1 MYSHAQSQLFRMQHS
16 DWNLRFESIRD
27 AQTFIHTFLDSA
39 ATLDGFVADWH
50 GHRLPREA
58 WTHGA
63 HVGVCAYYAFDHDE
77 EATLAIMRPGIR
89 TFNESVGGQNT
100 ATSGY
105 HESVTR
111 VWVMAIAAHLRANPA
126 EPMGGGSRSA
136 VDCDSTSPRE
146 VLQQCYSF
154 DVIADSRARA
164 EWVPPDRP
172 LPWT

>member
-1 MYSHAQSQLFRMQHS
+1 MLG
-16 DWNLRFESIRD
+16 
-27 AQTFIHTFLDSA
+27 DSA
-39 ATLDGFVADWH
+39 LMNHPFLRDPSALDTFVADWH
-50 GHRLPREA
+50 AHRLTKQD

-77 EATLAIMRPGIR
+77 AATLGIMRPGIR

-111 VWVMAIAAHLRANPA
+111 LWVMAIAAHLRANPA
-126 EPMGGGSRSA
+126 QSRWEASRSA
-136 VDCDSTSPRE
+136 VARFTSPGELLR
-146 VLQQCYSF
+146 QCYSF

-164 EWVPPDRP
+164 EWVPPDRS

>member
-1 MYSHAQSQLFRMQHS
+1 MSHSFRKH
-16 DWNLRFESIRD
+16 NLV
-27 AQTFIHTFLDSA
+27 TTLIHPFLQSA
-39 ATLDGFVADWH
+39 ATLEAFVADWH
-50 GHRLPREA
+50 AHRLPREA

-77 EATLAIMRPGIR
+77 AATLAIMRPGIR

-111 VWVMAIAAHLRANPA
+111 LWVMAISAHLRAHPTSSRWEA
-126 EPMGGGSRSA
+126 ARSA
-136 VDCDSTSPRE
+136 VSRFVSPHE

-154 DVIADSRARA
+154 DVIGDIRARA
-164 EWVPPDRP
+164 EWVPPDRAV
-172 LPWT
+172 PWD